1 MKKLDEFLK
10 TRGIQLY
17 PFQRKLLEM
26 IASGNRLYV
35 IFPRHYGREPNTKME
50 GCDSA
55 RTKTEGTRRE
65 ESRDS
70 SDL

>member
-10 TRGIQLY
+10 TCGIRLY
-17 PFQRKLLEM
+17 PFQRKLLDEVT
-26 IASGNRLYV
+26 SGKRLYV

-50 GCDSA
+50 ERDSA

-65 ESRDS
+65 ESRDL